1 MKVAFIHNEKKIET
15 GAHQINNLISLK
27 LKSRGVEVVN
37 VYPKLQL
44 IDPPAKLRGMGNIL
58 FFYSLLEQREE
69 ILGCDLIQGTTYTP
83 LTFLA
88 FPIPV
93 VSHFGSTTYGFLK
106 KTPMARQL
114 EKKSSDIFHEM
125 RAAGVIK
132 ELDLKTRKP
141 LKDIADIEAYTAQK
155 SDAVIA
161 TSEAVK
167 DDLLKNRV
175 PRGHI
180 QVIHNA
186 IEDYWFKGRAKKMEA
201 KPDIVFLGR
210 LGNSVFDFELK
221 GLDRLIA
228 IADEFKRQRFDVI
241 GITQNKKLEPW
252 LNARCPNIRLML
264 NLEKPAIKRFLSRKR
279 GSVLYV
285 SSRYEGFSLSLVEG
299 MSQGLVPVTYRVGVA
314 PEIIENGVNGF
325 LVDSHKQ
332 AVERIG
338 QILKDKHL
346 RKAMSRQAAATARM
360 FTTDRLADSLMDL
373 YRHILSKPRVTK
385 IPRLPRIP
393 PATQVTN

>member
-1 MKVAFIHNEKKIET
+1 MRVAFIHNEKKIET

-27 LKSRGVEVVN
+27 LKSRGVEIVN
-37 VYPKLQL
+37 VYPKFQL
-44 IDPPAKLRGMGNIL
+44 IDPPAKLRGVGNIL
-58 FFYSLLEQREE
+58 FFYSLLEQRDE
-69 ILGCDLIQGTTYTP
+69 ILKCDLIQGTTYTP

-106 KTPMARQL
+106 KTPMSWQL
-114 EKKSSDIFHEM
+114 EKRSLDIFHEM
-125 RAAGVIK
+125 KDAGVIR
-132 ELDLKTRKP
+132 EMDLKTRKP
-141 LKDIADIEAYTAQK
+141 LKDIADIETYTAQK

-167 DDLLKNRV
+167 DDLLKNKV

-180 QVIHNA
+180 RVIHNA
-186 IEDYWFKGRAKKMEA
+186 IEDYWFKGRAKKMDA

-228 IADEFKRQRFDVI
+228 AADDFKRQRFDVI

-252 LNARCPNIRLML
+252 LAARCPNIKLML
-264 NLEKPAIKRFLSRKR
+264 NMEKPAIKRFLSRKR
-279 GSVLYV
+279 GSVLYI

-325 LVDSHKQ
+325 LVDNHKQ

-338 QILKDKHL
+338 QILKNEHL
-346 RKAMSRQAAATARM
+346 RKNMSRQAVLTAKT
-360 FTTDRLADSLMDL
+360 FTADRLADSLIDL
-373 YRHILSKPRVTK
+373 YQRILSKPRVTRL
-385 IPRLPRIP
+385 PRLPRNAQ
-393 PATQVTN
+393 ATQVTN